1 MLKMTLHT
9 FSFKSFT
16 GLPNDTLGMCPNM
29 KANMFT
35 DSKEDFIYP
44 HIDMTVKVKTRRFKA
59 KTQESQTSN
68 KYISETKTK

>member
-29 KANMFT
+29 KANMF
-35 DSKEDFIYP
+35 Y
-44 HIDMTVKVKTRRFKA
+44 RFKRRLYIP
-59 KTQESQTSN
+59 THRHDSQSQDKKVQGQDTRITN
-68 KYISETKTK
+68 